1 MSEFDLIRD
10 YFEGIG
16 AKRSDVLVGVGDD
29 GALLEMPSSKNL
41 VSVMDTLVESVH
53 FPRTS
58 PARSVGHR
66 ALAVNL
72 SDVAAMG
79 ATPAWASLSLSVP
92 QLDHDWLADFAAG
105 FSECAEMHGVT
116 LVGGDTVSGPLVVTV
131 HVTGHV
137 DKDVHVLRAGAGP
150 GDQIYVT
157 GTLGDAAAGLRAMTR
172 GDGHSFLVERFLY
185 PNPRVALGMRM
196 GRFVSSAID
205 VSDGLGQDLGH
216 LLNASN
222 AGAVVALENLPLST
236 VLTSSFAPEEARY
249 LALCGGD
256 DYELCMTVPRHHVNE
271 FEDLCESC
279 FLRCQRIGQIDSS
292 SGLRFTLEGKPHTVN
307 IQGHDHFAADG

>member
-10 YFEGIG
+10 YFSNIG
-16 AKRSDVLVGVGDD
+16 ASRSDVLVGVGDD
-29 GALLEMPSSKNL
+29 GALLEAPASKNL

-66 ALAVNL
+66 VLAVNL

-92 QLDHDWLADFAAG
+92 HLDRDWLADFSAG
-105 FSECAEMHGVT
+105 FSECAELHGVT
-116 LVGGDTVSGPLVVTV
+116 LVGGDTVSGPLAVTV

-137 DKDVHVLRAGAGP
+137 DHGNHVLRSGARP

-172 GDGHSFLVERFLY
+172 GDGHGFLIERFLY
-185 PNPRVALGMRM
+185 PNPRVVLGKRM
-196 GRFVSSAID
+196 GPLVSSAID
-205 VSDGLGQDLGH
+205 ISDGLGQDIGH
-216 LLNASN
+216 LLQASEV
-222 AGAVVALENLPLST
+222 GATVALEELPLST
-236 VLTSSFAPEEARY
+236 VLSGAFAPEEARY

-256 DYELCMTVPRHHVNE
+256 DYELCMTVSPQNVEE
-271 FEDLCESC
+271 FEALCESC
-279 FLRCQRIGQIDSS
+279 FLRVKRIGQIERMT
-292 SGLRFTLEGKPHTVN
+292 GLRFTLDGQSHAVN
-307 IQGHDHFAADG
+307 VQGHDHFSSES

>member
-10 YFEGIG
+10 YFSDVG
-16 AKRSDVLVGVGDD
+16 ARRSDVLVGVGDD
-29 GALLEMPSSKNL
+29 GALLDPPESQNL

-66 ALAVNL
+66 VLAVNL
-72 SDVAAMG
+72 SDIAAMG

-92 QLDHDWLADFAAG
+92 HLDHDWLADFSAG
-105 FSECAEMHGVT
+105 FSECAELHGVT
-116 LVGGDTVSGPLVVTV
+116 LIGGDTVSGPLIVTV

-137 DKDVHVLRAGAGP
+137 ERDNHVLRKGAKP

-172 GDGHSFLVERFLY
+172 GDGHSFLIERFLY
-185 PNPRVALGMRM
+185 PNPRVALGKRM
-196 GRFVSSAID
+196 GPLVSAAID
-205 VSDGLGQDLGH
+205 ISDGLGQDLGH
-216 LLNASN
+216 LLQASEV
-222 AGAVVALENLPLST
+222 GATVTLEKLPLST
-236 VLTSSFAPEEARY
+236 VLSSNFKPEEARY

-256 DYELCMTVPRHHVNE
+256 DYELCMAVPRGNVDD
-271 FEDLCESC
+271 FEALCSSC
-279 FLRCQRIGQIDSS
+279 FLRAQRIGKIDST
-292 SGLRFTLEGKPHTVN
+292 SGLRFTLKGKAHAVN
-307 IQGHDHFAADG
+307 VQGHDHFSSDA